1 MAIIDGSH
9 GGDEISELW
18 AVITELSEQL
28 NQNRNASVSLH
39 AQAGGVKNQALHS
52 QTGFVLRRFNLDKPK
67 EIYDSELERM
77 NTTITAENQSLQHD
91 NKQLNTLIKEY
102 EQTLDTLMST
112 FRNRAQTVQ
121 ENELSL
127 IRHYES
133 HLLQLEE
140 GNSSRELEAS
150 TKISESIS
158 RLSEV
163 LRNCLREVGGERTR
177 VARRDDDEDD
187 SGSEED
193 PDLLEREPWQ
203 STDATHAEWALERE
217 IELARLERENEE
229 LRTLIIAG
237 QAIPLRVSHEAHPA
251 LSQTQPRTEEPSQ
264 TGERVDS
271 AAEPETKVE
280 EDKDSSIQDQSPPQT
295 HVAEDLDTVPEGDL
309 SNVDPYATVKRSKMG
324 V

>member
-9 GGDEISELW
+9 GGDEISQLW
-18 AVITELSEQL
+18 AVITELSDQL
-28 NQNRNASVSLH
+28 NQNRSASVSLY

-52 QTGFVLRRFNLDKPK
+52 QTGFVLRKFNADKPK

-77 NTTITAENQSLQHD
+77 NAAMMAENQSLQHD

-140 GNSSRELEAS
+140 ENSSRELEAS
-150 TKISESIS
+150 TRISESIS
-158 RLSEV
+158 RLSEL

-177 VARRDDDEDD
+177 LSTYDDHEND
-187 SGSEED
+187 SETEED

-229 LRTLIIAG
+229 LRNLIMAG
-237 QAIPLRVSHEAHPA
+237 RAIPVHAPQAAHPA
-251 LSQTQPRTEEPSQ
+251 PTQIKPQTEEPLQPSQ
-264 TGERVDS
+264 GTDPGPQL
-271 AAEPETKVE
+271 ATKVE
-280 EDKDSSIQDQSPPQT
+280 EVKDSSTRDRPTPQP
-295 HVAEDLDTVPEGDL
+295 HGEEDLDTVPEGDL
-309 SNVDPYATVKRSKMG
+309 LNVDPYATVKRSKMG
-324 V
+324 G